1 MADHLDAPGL
11 MSPGMDARLDITDVY
26 AFQKPPNPKRSILV
40 MNVNPLAPTLATS
53 FNTDAVYQINVDTD
67 GDARTDIS
75 FRIRFSDTERGG
87 QVATVRRQTGEDAR
101 GRGGSG
107 EVIIRN
113 APVSFGSRPVVTESE
128 PYRFFAG
135 IRSDPFFFDLLGFLA
150 GFKFTGDDFFIDKNV
165 FAMVLDVPNRALGT
179 NPNVGIWS
187 RCNEPLSGTPKQIDR
202 MGRPAINTVF
212 NHGTSKNIFNSITPN
227 KDRSTLNGDVP
238 PVTFEA
244 SFIATLESFGYSSTD
259 ATAIAELLLP
269 DLLTYDYSSSA
280 GFLNG
285 RNLTDDVIDIELGP
299 VTKGAVTTD
308 GVGPHTDLLDH
319 FPYLGKPH

>member
-11 MSPGMDARLDITDVY
+11 MSPGMDARVDITDVY
-26 AFQKPPNPKRSILV
+26 AFQKPTNPNKSILV

-53 FNTDAVYQINVDTD
+53 FETEAVYQINVDTN
-67 GDARTDIS
+67 GDALTDIS
-75 FRIRFSDTERGG
+75 FRTRFTDTGGGG
-87 QVATVRRQTGEDAR
+87 QTATVRRAVGSEAR
-101 GRGGSG
+101 ERGGGG
-107 EVIIRN
+107 EVIISG
-113 APVSFGSRPVVTESE
+113 APVSFGSKAVVTESD

-150 GFKFTGDDFFIDKNV
+150 GFKFTGSDFFIDKNV
-165 FAMVLDVPNRALGT
+165 FSMVLEVPNHALGDS
-179 NPNVGIWS
+179 PQVGIWS
-187 RCNEPLSGTPKQIDR
+187 RCNKPVNGKLTQIDR

-212 NHGTSKNIFNSITPN
+212 NHLTSKNIFNAITPD
-227 KDRSTLNGDVP
+227 KDRTTLNGDAI

-259 ATAIAELLLP
+259 ATTIAEILLP
-269 DLLTYDYSSSA
+269 DLLTYDFSSSA

-285 RNLTDDVIDIELGP
+285 RKLTDDVIDIELNL
-299 VTKGAVTTD
+299 VTNGTVTTD
-308 GVGPHTDLLDH
+308 MVGPHTDLLHH